1 MTAISADAGGGCTRG
16 GLEPQDAAALEEED
30 DDDDPD
36 PDPDDP
42 APDPDDPAPDP
53 DDPAPDPDDPAPDPD
68 DPAPDPGDEES
79 LLPVEPESL
88 EEDFAPAPA
97 SAVLLDDE
105 LDRLSFL

>member
-16 GLEPQDAAALEEED
+16 GLEAQDAAALEEED
-30 DDDDPD
+30 DDDPD

-42 APDPDDPAPDP
+42 DPDP